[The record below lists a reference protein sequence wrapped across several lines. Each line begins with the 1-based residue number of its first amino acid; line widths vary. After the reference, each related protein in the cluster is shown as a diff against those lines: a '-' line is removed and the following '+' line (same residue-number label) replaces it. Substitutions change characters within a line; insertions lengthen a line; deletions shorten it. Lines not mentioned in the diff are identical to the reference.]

1 VGDGVFQHGTIDT
14 DFTFIPT
21 DFFTTTGPAKMKFV
35 LDMGTYARQEKV
47 INLSVATPWLTYLP
61 LVMNNASPSPT
72 PESIVNGGFEQ
83 GLFAWQWS
91 EYPDHANVVTDVV
104 HSGTYAAKLGIDP
117 AQPLAY
123 SYASATYSQGYLPS
137 APQVRL
143 SFWYWPRREGVAGD
157 PARSRQFAYVTD
169 TGGHILQKLFEF
181 DENLPGWQYAE
192 FDLTKFAGQSIMI
205 QFGVYHDGNAVCDKR
220 SLLYVDDVSLQID
233 AQPVPVDQLA
243 AYYPFNG
250 DAHDASGNGND
261 GVVTGATLTTDRFG
275 NPASAYQFNGSN
287 DYIRAEYS
295 SSLSFRQDM
304 TAAAWIKTTD
314 DAGGIAQEHNG
325 TTDGNF
331 IFDVSYG
338 GRFRFGRSALL
349 VSSEYNSQYVNDN
362 RWHLVVGVFDHTH
375 AQVRQYVDGL
385 LVLTYTDFTAL
396 PDNHIPL
403 IIGDENNHLY
413 AFNGVIDDVRFYSR
427 ALSDAEIA
435 ALWIAQQ

>member
-1 VGDGVFQHGTIDT
+1 
-14 DFTFIPT
+14 
-21 DFFTTTGPAKMKFV
+21 
-35 LDMGTYARQEKV
+35 
-47 INLSVATPWLTYLP
+47 
-61 LVMNNASPSPT
+61 
-72 PESIVNGGFEQ
+72 
-83 GLFAWQWS
+83 
-91 EYPDHANVVTDVV
+91 
-104 HSGTYAAKLGIDP
+104 
-117 AQPLAY
+117 
-123 SYASATYSQGYLPS
+123 
-137 APQVRL
+137 
-143 SFWYWPRREGVAGD
+143 
-157 PARSRQFAYVTD
+157 
-169 TGGHILQKLFEF
+169 
-181 DENLPGWQYAE
+181 
-192 FDLTKFAGQSIMI
+192 MI
-205 QFGVYHDGNAVCDKR
+205 QFGVYHDGNAVYDKR

-275 NPASAYQFNGSN
+275 NPASAYQFNGNN

-295 SSLSFRQDM
+295 RSLSFRQDM